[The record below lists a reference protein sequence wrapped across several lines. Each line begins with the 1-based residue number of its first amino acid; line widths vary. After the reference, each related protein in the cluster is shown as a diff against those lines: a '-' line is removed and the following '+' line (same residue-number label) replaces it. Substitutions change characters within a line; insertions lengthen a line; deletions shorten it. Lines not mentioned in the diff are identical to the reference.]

1 MKKPGFKKRFLYWLD
16 NRISGGSMGLIRL
29 LAIMSIFIVLLIA
42 LVIVLFQLNGEDGFL
57 AAFWDSAATVIN
69 AWMPSFEDGGIVYLI
84 LMSLAAI
91 AGLFITSI
99 LIGIISSGI
108 EEKIT
113 SLKRGSSA
121 VVEEDHIIVLGFYP
135 GEYTLLQQLVLAAAE
150 EPCCIVVADDIEQ
163 EEMQQYIAD
172 NVEKPKNVRI
182 ICRTVDIFDPKALER
197 CALSA
202 CRSVI
207 ISPTDDYR
215 TTKALLA
222 VSAVIGQDTSS
233 VRVGAVVSKA
243 EYRFP
248 PSIAEKHNVTTLQ
261 TSEVVAKIIAHSCT
275 QCGLSETFR
284 EVFNFEGCELYAVPL
299 EAGGMTFGELALRV
313 DCAVPVGICTRD
325 GIRINPPRDTVIGE
339 GERILVFTE
348 EDDTAKL
355 VEAAKTREFAV
366 DPERRAEKRPEKV
379 TVIGGL
385 ESLDTV
391 LYELPE
397 NVSEVT
403 INTAREPDRE
413 AVAAAIAKRKN
424 PFAVNFSHSNLLRD
438 DALTRLALKSE
449 HIVILSDYEK
459 GDDEADMDTI
469 FLLLNLRD
477 IRIRRGLS
485 FSITA
490 EMRKEHNQHLVVT
503 DDNTDF
509 VVSSNMSSLILA
521 QLAES
526 PELIDAFRELISNRG
541 NELYLMEAGEMMCAG
556 KKTTAEIRRIALEQR
571 MIVIGYIDAE
581 TRESVFNP
589 PLNEELELGEKDSL
603 IVLAES

>member
-1 MKKPGFKKRFLYWLD
+1 MKKASLKKKILYWFD

-29 LAIMSIFIVLLIA
+29 LAILSLIVVLLVA
-42 LVIVLFQLNGEDGFL
+42 LIIFLFGLNGEDGFL

-69 AWMPSFEDGGIVYLI
+69 AWMPSFEDGGIGYLI
-84 LMSLAAI
+84 LMSVSAI

-121 VVEEDHIIVLGFYP
+121 VIEEDHIVVLGFYP
-135 GEYTLLQQLVLAAAE
+135 GEYTLIRQLILAAAE
-150 EPCCIVVADDIEQ
+150 EPCCIVVADDMEQ

-172 NVEKPKNVRI
+172 NIEKPKNVRI

-197 CALSA
+197 CSLSA

-215 TTKALLA
+215 TTRALLA
-222 VSAVIGQDTSS
+222 VSAIISPETSN
-233 VRVGAVVSKA
+233 VRVGAVVSKP

-248 PSIAEKHNVTTLQ
+248 PSIAAKHNVTTLQ
-261 TSEVVAKIIAHSCT
+261 TNEIVAKIIAHSCT
-275 QCGLSETFR
+275 QCGLSVTFR
-284 EVFNFEGCELYAVPL
+284 EVFNFEGCELYSVALP
-299 EAGGMTFGELALRV
+299 AAGMTFEELTQRV
-313 DCAVPVGICTRD
+313 DCAVPVGICSAG
-325 GIRINPPRDTVIGE
+325 GIRINPPKDTRISE
-339 GERILVFTE
+339 EDRILVFTE

-355 VEAAKTREFAV
+355 VEAAKTREFAL
-366 DPERRAEKRPEKV
+366 DPEQRPEKKKEKV

-385 ESLDTV
+385 ESLGTI

-403 INTAREPDRE
+403 LNMVSEPDRE
-413 AVAAAIAKRKN
+413 AVFAAISRRKK
-424 PFAVNFSHSNLLRD
+424 PFLVNFSSENLLQEKTI
-438 DALTRLALKSE
+438 AQLAKQSE
-449 HIVILSDYEK
+449 HIVILSDYTKE
-459 GDDEADMDTI
+459 DDEADMDTI

-477 IRIRRGLS
+477 IRTRLSLS

-509 VVSSNMSSLILA
+509 VVSSNMSSLFLA

-526 PELIDAFRELISNRG
+526 PELIDAFRELLSNRG
-541 NELYLMEAGEMMCAG
+541 NELYLLEAGGMQCAG
-556 KKTTAEIRRIALEQR
+556 RLTTAEIRKIALEQR
-571 MIVIGYIDAE
+571 MVVIGYISSE
-581 TRESVFNP
+581 TRQSVFNP
-589 PLNEELELGEKDSL
+589 PLNEELELAEDDCL

>member
-1 MKKPGFKKRFLYWLD
+1 MKKASFKKKLLYWFD

-29 LAIMSIFIVLLIA
+29 LAVTSVFIVLLVA
-42 LVIVLFQLNGEDGFL
+42 LVIFLFHLNGEDGFL

-69 AWMPSFEDGGIVYLI
+69 AWMPSFEDGGIGYLI
-84 LMSLAAI
+84 LMSLSAI

-121 VVEEDHIIVLGFYP
+121 VVEEDHIVVLGFYP
-135 GEYTLLQQLVLAAAE
+135 GEYTLIQQLVLAAAE
-150 EPCCIVVADDIEQ
+150 EPCCIVVADDMEQ

-222 VSAVIGQDTSS
+222 VSAAVGTEASN

-248 PSIAEKHNVTTLQ
+248 PSIAAKHNVTTLQ

-275 QCGLSETFR
+275 QCGLSVTFR
-284 EVFNFEGCELYAVPL
+284 EVFNFEGCELYAIELPA
-299 EAGGMTFGELALRV
+299 AGLTFGELMLRV
-313 DCAVPVGICTRD
+313 DCAVPVGICGRG
-325 GIRINPPRDTVIGE
+325 GIRINPPKDTVIAE
-339 GERILVFTE
+339 NDRILVFAE
-348 EDDTAKL
+348 EDDTAKF
-355 VEAAKTREFAV
+355 VEAAKTREFV
-366 DPERRAEKRPEKV
+366 SDPAHRPEKRQEKV

-385 ESLDTV
+385 ESLGTI

-397 NVSEVT
+397 NVAEVT
-403 INTAREPDRE
+403 INTVREPDRD
-413 AVAAAIAKRKN
+413 AVAAAVAKRKS
-424 PFAVNFSHSNLLRD
+424 PFRVNFSRDSLLRD
-438 DALTRLALKSE
+438 DALSRLARQSE
-449 HIVILSDYEK
+449 HIVILSDYDKE
-459 GDDEADMDTI
+459 DDEADMDTI

-477 IRIRRGLS
+477 IRTRFGLS

-490 EMRKEHNQHLVVT
+490 EMRKEHNQHLVAT

-509 VVSSNMSSLILA
+509 VVSSNMSSLFLA

-526 PELIDAFRELISNRG
+526 PELIDAFRELLSNRG
-541 NELYLMEAGEMMCAG
+541 SELYLLEAGEMLCTG

-571 MIVIGYIDAE
+571 MIVIGYLSSE
-581 TRESVFNP
+581 TRQSVFNP
-589 PLNEELELGEKDSL
+589 ALDEELDLGERDHL

>member
-1 MKKPGFKKRFLYWLD
+1 MKKASFKKKLLYWFD

-29 LAIMSIFIVLLIA
+29 LAVLSLFIVLLIA
-42 LVIVLFQLNGEDGFL
+42 LVIFLFHLNGEDGFL

-69 AWMPSFEDGGIVYLI
+69 AWMPSFEDGGIGYLI
-84 LMSLAAI
+84 LMSLSAI
-91 AGLFITSI
+91 AGLFITSV

-121 VVEEDHIIVLGFYP
+121 VVEEDHIVVLGFYP
-135 GEYTLLQQLVLAAAE
+135 GEYTLIQQLVLAAAE

-172 NVEKPKNVRI
+172 NIEKPKNVRI

-222 VSAVIGQDTSS
+222 VSAVIGPENAN
-233 VRVGAVVSKA
+233 VRVGAVVTKA

-248 PSIAEKHNVTTLQ
+248 PSIAAKHNVTTLQ

-275 QCGLSETFR
+275 QCGLSVTFR
-284 EVFNFEGCELYAVPL
+284 EVFNFEGCELYSVDLPA
-299 EAGGMTFGELALRV
+299 AGLTFGELMLRV
-313 DCAVPVGICTRD
+313 DCAVPVGICGER
-325 GIRINPPRDTVIGE
+325 GIRINPPENTVIGE
-339 GERILVFTE
+339 GERILVFAE
-348 EDDTAKL
+348 EDDTAKF
-355 VEAAKTREFAV
+355 VEAAEVRDFTL
-366 DPERRAEKRPEKV
+366 DPGHRAEKRQEKV

-385 ESLDTV
+385 ESLGTI
-391 LYELPE
+391 LYELPD

-403 INTAREPDRE
+403 INTVREPDRDAVSA
-413 AVAAAIAKRKN
+413 AVARRKN
-424 PFAVNFSHSNLLRD
+424 PFPVHFSHANLLRD
-438 DALTRLALKSE
+438 DALSRLARESE
-449 HIVILSDYEK
+449 HIVILSDYDKE
-459 GDDEADMDTI
+459 DDEADMDTI

-477 IRIRRGLS
+477 IRTRLGLS

-509 VVSSNMSSLILA
+509 VVSSNMSSLFLA

-526 PELIDAFRELISNRG
+526 PELIDAFRELLSNRG
-541 NELYLMEAGEMMCAG
+541 SELYLLEAGEMQCAG
-556 KKTTAEIRRIALEQR
+556 KKTTAEIRKIALAQR
-571 MIVIGYIDAE
+571 MIVIG
-581 TRESVFNP
+581 
-589 PLNEELELGEKDSL
+589 
-603 IVLAES
+603 

>member
-1 MKKPGFKKRFLYWLD
+1 MKKASFKKKLLYWFD

-29 LAIMSIFIVLLIA
+29 LAVISLFIVLLIA
-42 LVIVLFQLNGEDGFL
+42 LIIFLFHLNGEDGFL

-69 AWMPSFEDGGIVYLI
+69 AWMPSFEDGGIGYLI
-84 LMSLAAI
+84 LMSLSAI
-91 AGLFITSI
+91 AGLFITSV

-121 VVEEDHIIVLGFYP
+121 VVEEDHIVVLGFYP
-135 GEYTLLQQLVLAAAE
+135 GEYTLIQQLVLAAAE
-150 EPCCIVVADDIEQ
+150 EPCCIIVADDIEQ

-172 NVEKPKNVRI
+172 NIEKPKNVRI

-197 CALSA
+197 CSLSA

-222 VSAVIGQDTSS
+222 VSAALGPENAN
-233 VRVGAVVSKA
+233 VRVGAVVTKA

-248 PSIAEKHNVTTLQ
+248 PSIAAKHNVTTLQ

-275 QCGLSETFR
+275 QCGLSVTFR
-284 EVFNFEGCELYAVPL
+284 EVFNFEGCELYSVDLPA
-299 EAGGMTFGELALRV
+299 AGLTFGELMLRV
-313 DCAVPVGICTRD
+313 DCAVPVGICGKG
-325 GIRINPPRDTVIGE
+325 GIRINPPQSTVIGE
-339 GERILVFTE
+339 GERILVFAE
-348 EDDTAKL
+348 EDDTAKF
-355 VEAAKTREFAV
+355 VEAAEVREFMF
-366 DPERRAEKRPEKV
+366 DPGHSAEKRTEKV
-379 TVIGGL
+379 TVIGGID
-385 ESLDTV
+385 SLGTI

-403 INTAREPDRE
+403 INTVREPDRDAVSA
-413 AVAAAIAKRKN
+413 AVARRKN
-424 PFAVNFSHSNLLRD
+424 PFPVHFSHANLLRD
-438 DALTRLALKSE
+438 DALSRLARESE
-449 HIVILSDYEK
+449 HIVILSDYDKE
-459 GDDEADMDTI
+459 DDEADMDTI

-477 IRIRRGLS
+477 IRMRLGLS

-509 VVSSNMSSLILA
+509 VVSSNMSSLFLA

-526 PELIDAFRELISNRG
+526 PELIDAFRELLSNRG
-541 NELYLMEAGEMMCAG
+541 SELYLLEAGQLQCAG
-556 KKTTAEIRRIALEQR
+556 PKTIAEIRKIALDRR
-571 MIVIGYIDAE
+571 MIVIGYIPSE
-581 TRESVFNP
+581 TRQSVFNP
-589 PLNEELELGEKDSL
+589 ALNEELDLAEEDCL